1 MLYIYN
7 RGVDFVMTLRES
19 LEKFEIEHLSPFA
32 SKSVSTKGRKKESEQ
47 CDMRT
52 EYQKD
57 RDKIIHSKSLRRLMH
72 KTQVFI
78 SPEGD
83 HYRTRLTHTLEVA
96 QISRAIARALRL
108 NEDLTEAVALGHD
121 LGHTPFGHTGEEAF
135 DRIWPTGFHH
145 NEQSVRICEVLE
157 NNCEGLNLTAET
169 LDGILNHR
177 GAGSPSTLEGKI
189 VQISDK
195 IGYINHDID
204 DAIRAGL
211 LKESDLP
218 KDSTAILGSSCSTR
232 IDCLVKDVILNS
244 LDKDDICMT
253 PHVKDALYNLRQYMY
268 DTVYM
273 SQLQMKERKKIARI
287 LEELYDYYR
296 ADENRLPPEYM
307 KLIAKGESVDRA
319 ALDFVACMTDRYAMN
334 QYNKLFLPDS
344 WTVY

>member
-1 MLYIYN
+1 MN
-7 RGVDFVMTLRES
+7 LRER
-19 LEKFEIEHLSPFA
+19 LEGFELEHLSPFA
-32 SKSVSTKGRKKESEQ
+32 SKSVHSKGRTNPTDK

-52 EYQKD
+52 EYQRD
-57 RDKIIHSKSLRRLMH
+57 RDRIIHSKSLRRLMH

-135 DRIWPTGFHH
+135 DRIWHEGFHH

-157 NNCEGLNLTAET
+157 KNCEGLNLTVET

-218 KDSTAILGSSCSTR
+218 KDSRAILGSSCNER

-253 PHVKDALYNLRQYMY
+253 PHVKEALYDLRQYMY

-287 LEELYDYYR
+287 LEELYDYFR
-296 ADENRLPPEYM
+296 ADENRLPQEYK
-307 KLIAKGESVDRA
+307 KLIDKGESLDRA